1 MNIIHTMIKNFEILK
16 QKLNTEAKKRDC
28 FSELCKERPDPIMVA
43 KKYNDEYVSL
53 ICALFAY
60 GNAKLIVK
68 FLDSLE
74 FNLLDCEENIIREK
88 LCGKYYRFQSNEDVI
103 AIFITLSKLKKQTT
117 LEQIFLEGYKKENN
131 ILEGIDKIITTIK
144 EIDPYST
151 KGYDFLIGT
160 PLKRAKDGK
169 IKLQGNSP
177 YKRYNMFLRWMVRE
191 DNIDLGLW
199 KESVNKKDLILPLD
213 THTFKISQKL
223 GLLERNIYDLQ
234 SAILIT
240 KELQLFNKQDP
251 IKYDFALYRI
261 GQENLL

>member
-1 MNIIHTMIKNFEILK
+1 MVKKFKILK
-16 QKLNTEAKKRDC
+16 QKLDTEVEKRNC
-28 FSELCKERPDPIMVA
+28 FSELCQERPDPIMIA
-43 KKYNDEYVSL
+43 KKYNDEYIAL

-74 FNLLDCEENIIREK
+74 FDLLDCNENTIKER
-88 LCGKYYRFQSNEDVI
+88 LSGKYYRFQSNEDIV
-103 AIFITLSKLKKQTT
+103 AIFIALNKLKKVTT
-117 LEQIFLEGYKKENN
+117 LEQIFLKGYQKEND

-144 EIDPYST
+144 EVHPYST

-160 PLKRAKDGK
+160 PLKRDKDGK
-169 IKLQGNSP
+169 IKHQGNSP
-177 YKRYNMFLRWMVRE
+177 YKRYNMFLRWMVR
-191 DNIDLGLW
+191 DDCIDLGLW
-199 KESVNKKDLILPLD
+199 KESIHKKNLVLPLD
-213 THTFKISQKL
+213 THTFKVSQKL

-240 KELQLFNKQDP
+240 KRLQLFDEQDP

-261 GQENLL
+261 GQERIL